1 MGTYNVHG
9 GHNRIVPGAGH
20 YLDEVTEDRKITAGV
35 ITLLQASGHTAYNC
49 TDDAGKTVG
58 SNLANIVAKC
68 NTHSVDLDISIHQNA
83 AKVDPGDGKTKG
95 VEVFVYST
103 SSKAYSAAE
112 RVCAKL
118 AALGFTNRGVKI
130 STGLYVLKHTKSP
143 AMLIEVGFVD
153 DKDDADLYNK
163 VGVNAIC
170 KAITEGI
177 LNGSV
182 ASAPIQTPKPTP
194 APSPA
199 PTAKPTTPS
208 NPYRNGTT
216 YTLKADA
223 LRVRTGAGTGYR
235 TKTYKELSANARKN
249 AYSNGNLKKGTRVT
263 CMATKMI
270 GNDIWMQI
278 PSGWIAARYSGK
290 TYVG

>member
-1 MGTYNVHG
+1 MGVYNVHG
-9 GHNRIVPGAGH
+9 GHNRIVPGAGY

-35 ITLLQASGHTAYNC
+35 IALLQASGHTVYNC

-118 AALGFTNRGVKI
+118 EALGFTNRGVKI

-143 AMLIEVGFVD
+143 AMLIEC
-153 DKDDADLYNK
+153 DL
-163 VGVNAIC
+163 
-170 KAITEGI
+170 
-177 LNGSV
+177 
-182 ASAPIQTPKPTP
+182 
-194 APSPA
+194 
-199 PTAKPTTPS
+199 
-208 NPYRNGTT
+208 
-216 YTLKADA
+216 
-223 LRVRTGAGTGYR
+223 
-235 TKTYKELSANARKN
+235 
-249 AYSNGNLKKGTRVT
+249 
-263 CMATKMI
+263 
-270 GNDIWMQI
+270 
-278 PSGWIAARYSGK
+278 
-290 TYVG
+290 

>member
-1 MGTYNVHG
+1 MGVYNVHG

-20 YLDEVTEDRKITAGV
+20 YLDEVTEDRRITAGV
-35 ITLLQASGHTAYNC
+35 IALLQAYGHTAYNC
-49 TDDAGKTVG
+49 TDDVGKTVG
-58 SNLANIVAKC
+58 ANLANIVAKC
-68 NTHSVDLDISIHQNA
+68 NSHTADLDISIHQNA

-103 SSKAYSAAE
+103 SSKAYVAAG

-177 LNGSV
+177 LNSSV
-182 ASAPIQTPKPTP
+182 ASASAQAPASKPV
-194 APSPA
+194 
-199 PTAKPTTPS
+199 AKPVSS
-208 NPYRNGTT
+208 NPYKNGSI

-223 LRVRTGAGTGYR
+223 LRVRTGAGTNYR
-235 TKTYKELSANARKN
+235 AKTYGELSANARKN
-249 AYSNGNLKKGTRVT
+249 AYSNGTLKKGTRVT
-263 CMATKMI
+263 CMETKMI
-270 GNDIWMQI
+270 GSDIWMQI
-278 PSGWIAARYSGK
+278 PSGWIAARYGGK
-290 TYVG
+290 IYVG